1 MMGLQPSPEPITKK
15 KLLAVEGN
23 DEKSFFKELFKYM
36 GMDAIVQVL
45 DVAGKDN
52 FKKEMP
58 LLKKATGFNDL
69 EAIGII
75 RDADDSFENAFKSVI
90 NVLEK
95 IEDLKVPKKPGEFS
109 QGNPKVGVFI
119 MPDNSHPGMLE
130 DLCLETVKDTE
141 EMKCVKQFLDCAKQL
156 ENPPKEKD
164 IPKAQVQTFL
174 AVMPDVP
181 NSVGRGAQK
190 KLWNFDAAE
199 LKPLKDFLSQLK

>member
-1 MMGLQPSPEPITKK
+1 MMGKQPSPEPITKK

-23 DEKSFFKELFKYM
+23 DEKKFFKELFKHM
-36 GMDAIVQVL
+36 GMDAIVQVF

-75 RDADDSFENAFKSVI
+75 RDADDSFENAFKSV
-90 NVLEK
+90 NGVLKENG
-95 IEDLKVPKKPGEFS
+95 LQTPKKPGEFS
-109 QGNPKVGVFI
+109 QGNPKVGIFI
-119 MPDNSHPGMLE
+119 MPDNSNPGMLE
-130 DLCLETVKDTE
+130 DLCLETVKEAE
-141 EMKCVKQFLDCAKQL
+141 EMKCVKQFLACAKQL

-164 IPKAQVQTFL
+164 IPKAQVQSFL
-174 AVMPDVP
+174 AIKSEVP

-190 KLWNFDAAE
+190 GHWDFDSVKLD
-199 LKPLKDFLSQLK
+199 PLKVFLSQLK